1 MIKGNYNDIINY
13 EYKGIKKHKK
23 MSIYKRSAQFAPF
36 AALKGYDNEISETA
50 RLTDEKKTLSNQI
63 TNSLD
68 LKLRILKENIDT
80 SPFVKI
86 IYFVKDEKKK
96 GGNYKEII
104 GTVKRIDVYKH
115 LLIMNH
121 EMSIPIKDIYKIESS
136 IFNKIEGL

>member
-13 EYKGIKKHKK
+13 QYNGIKKHKK

-50 RLTDEKKTLSNQI
+50 RLTGEKKTLSNQI

-80 SPFVKI
+80 SPIVKI
-86 IYFVKDEKKK
+86 IYFVKDDKKQ
-96 GGNYKEII
+96 GGSYKEII
-104 GTVKRIDVYKH
+104 GKVKKIDVYKRII
-115 LLIMNH
+115 IMNN
-121 EMSIPIKDIYKIESS
+121 EISISIKDIYKIESS